1 MFFSYKWL
9 YHKIICEKNFYFFC
23 TSFIFGH
30 FQSRIAGPK
39 SINMFK
45 ELLSLT
51 ANSFSRK
58 VVSIYIPTSLHQ
70 PTSFLSTMKNHSIG
84 CYSEDLLNL
93 SKQILKSE
101 KHLKAERN
109 VFVLIVAWRQTNYYV
124 PRIFL
129 LGNLYRMPYP
139 RTQVRRLMRRDQ
151 GPHLEVSRWV
161 DCALRRGFGGMVS
174 KMP

>member
-1 MFFSYKWL
+1 MWKNLLLLLHKFLFF
-9 YHKIICEKNFYFFC
+9 FFGYFK
-23 TSFIFGH
+23 
-30 FQSRIAGPK
+30 SRIAGPK

-51 ANSFSRK
+51 ANSFSR
-58 VVSIYIPTSLHQ
+58 VVSIYIPTSIHQ
-70 PTSFLSTMKNHSIG
+70 PTSFVSTMKNNSIG

-93 SKQILKSE
+93 SKQIPESE

-151 GPHLEVSRWV
+151 GPHLGVSRWV

>member
-1 MFFSYKWL
+1 
-9 YHKIICEKNFYFFC
+9 
-23 TSFIFGH
+23 
-30 FQSRIAGPK
+30 
-39 SINMFK
+39 MFK

-58 VVSIYIPTSLHQ
+58 VVSIYIPTSIHQ
-70 PTSFLSTMKNHSIG
+70 PTSFLSTMKNNSIG

-93 SKQILKSE
+93 SKQILESE

-139 RTQVRRLMRRDQ
+139 RTQVRRLMKSGQ
-151 GPHLEVSRWV
+151 GSNFVASRWV
-161 DCALRRGFGGMVS
+161 NCALRRG
-174 KMP
+174 

>member
-1 MFFSYKWL
+1 
-9 YHKIICEKNFYFFC
+9 
-23 TSFIFGH
+23 
-30 FQSRIAGPK
+30 
-39 SINMFK
+39 MFK

-58 VVSIYIPTSLHQ
+58 VVSIYIPTSIHQ

-139 RTQVRRLMRRDQ
+139 RTQVRRLMKSGQ
-151 GPHLEVSRWV
+151 GSNFATPR
-161 DCALRRGFGGMVS
+161 CALRRGKLEAWHPKV
-174 KMP
+174 P